1 MCPAEDPIVSPDLK
15 KAPVVLVAEDEMMI
29 RMHVAQHL
37 RDCGFQVVEAM
48 SGAEAQALI
57 LSGLEVDLV
66 FSDIQMPDVDGIQLA
81 LWLRDQG
88 VEAPIVLTSG
98 MPDAFEAAK
107 QACAN
112 VSVFVPKPYDHQ
124 NLVQHFRAILGARA

>member
-1 MCPAEDPIVSPDLK
+1 MCPAEDPIVTPEHK
-15 KAPVVLVAEDEMMI
+15 RAPVVLVAEDELLI
-29 RMHVAQHL
+29 RLNVAQHL
-37 RDCGFQVVEAM
+37 RDCGFEVVEAV
-48 SGAEAQALI
+48 SGAEAQELI

-66 FSDIQMPDVDGIQLA
+66 FSDIQMPDVDGIKLA
-81 LWLRDQG
+81 QWLRDQG

-98 MPDAFEAAK
+98 MPDALEAAK

-124 NLVQHFRAILGARA
+124 SLVQHIRAILSARP